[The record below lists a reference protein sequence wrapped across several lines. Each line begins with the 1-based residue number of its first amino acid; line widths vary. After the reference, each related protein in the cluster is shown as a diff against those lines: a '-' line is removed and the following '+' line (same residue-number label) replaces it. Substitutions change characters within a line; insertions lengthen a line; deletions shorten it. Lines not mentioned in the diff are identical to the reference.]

1 MIKNI
6 FKCVAIAAIIFL
18 ISCGQQEEAQR
29 QEFEYK
35 MIQNYNDLINAD
47 SKTRYDSIAP
57 KFKEELRTL
66 LLKQETLKYP
76 FDSLDK
82 YINIVSSAD
91 KKLRLFSW
99 DEMTGGTMHQMA
111 VLAQYKDDMD
121 NVYCEFLDS
130 DFYGDEI
137 VITDIIFYKIN
148 DVIVQDIP
156 HYIAFGWGTFGG
168 GSHFKIVK
176 AFRIDK
182 YEISN
187 DNKIFKTYD
196 ELYSEIYLST
206 SRGTKINLSYD
217 YENQIIEFDEFR
229 KPSEYEE
236 MEMGYMHRIPTGNK
250 IKLKFNGEIFESE

>member
-1 MIKNI
+1 MIKSI
-6 FKCVAIAAIIFL
+6 LKCIAIAAAIFF
-18 ISCGQQEEAQR
+18 ISFSQQEETQR
-29 QEFEYK
+29 QEFEDK
-35 MIQNYNDLINAD
+35 MIRNYNDLVNAN
-47 SKTRYDSIAP
+47 SHTRYDSIAP

-66 LLKQETLKYP
+66 LLKQETFKYP
-76 FDSLDK
+76 FDSLRK
-82 YINIVSSAD
+82 YINIVSSSD

-99 DEMTGGTMHQMA
+99 DEMTGGTMHNMA

-121 NVYCEFLDS
+121 NLYCESLDS

-137 VITDIIFYKIN
+137 VITDIIYYEIN
-148 DVIVQDIP
+148 DVIIQDIP

-176 AFRIDK
+176 VFKIDR

-196 ELYSEIYLST
+196 ELHSQLYLST

-250 IKLKFNGEIFESE
+250 IKLIFNGKIFESE